1 MIRAAHEV
9 VINRPIA
16 DVFAYLADGLND
28 PAWHDGILEI
38 ERASDVVGVGAM
50 YRQTVRGLGGTRV
63 PADYFVSEYEPP
75 HLLAIEVT
83 AGPVRPAGR
92 FELSEDGPA
101 TTTLRSTLELPSTLA
116 MKLMSGMI
124 TSEFEKE
131 VRQIERLKTVLEAG

>member
-1 MIRAAHEV
+1 M
-9 VINRPIA
+9 INRPIA

-92 FELSEDGPA
+92 FELFRGRPGDDHPA
-101 TTTLRSTLELPSTLA
+101 VHSRAAEHACDEVDVGHDHERVREKRYVRSS
-116 MKLMSGMI
+116 
-124 TSEFEKE
+124 
-131 VRQIERLKTVLEAG
+131 V